1 MAPRPHLLLFDDP
14 TTGLDPIL
22 ATTVDDEVVKL
33 RDLEHATAI
42 LVTHQIRD
50 GFYIATHDS
59 RMDEW
64 NDIPQGLG
72 VAVKDVD
79 ASATLRDSQVGDRQ
93 GGGAS
98 KS

>member
-1 MAPRPHLLLFDDP
+1 VELRPTDTFVKAYMHNGYFKTLS
-14 TTGLDPIL
+14 GLVHFYN
-22 ATTVDDEVVKL
+22 T